1 MPEAPGARGADAPE
15 ARGGV
20 AAVERA
26 LAILGAFRDGE
37 PSLSLAELAART
49 GLYKS
54 TILRLLGTLEATRCV
69 ERQAD
74 ARWALGPMLFRWGAL
89 YARAR
94 PAERHL
100 PAALRALAE
109 ASGETASFWVRHG
122 TQRLCLA
129 RVRGSSRIRDDLAEG
144 DLLPLPHG
152 AGGRVL
158 SAPDPR
164 ALGVVAT
171 FGERNPET
179 AAIACAVFDTHGL
192 AGAVGISGPRE
203 RIASRE
209 AAHRATVAEGAAA
222 LTRRLGGDLGVNA

>member
-1 MPEAPGARGADAPE
+1 MEQ
-15 ARGGV
+15 GV

-26 LAILGAFRDGE
+26 LSILGAFRDGE
-37 PSLSLAELAART
+37 AALSLADLAART

-54 TILRLLGTLEATRCV
+54 TILRLLGTLESARVV

-74 ARWALGPMLFRWGAL
+74 ARWSLGPMLFRWGAL

-94 PAERHL
+94 PVERHL

-122 TQRLCLA
+122 DHRLCLA
-129 RVRGSSRIRDDLAEG
+129 RVRSASPIRDDLAEG
-144 DLLPLPHG
+144 DLLALPQG

-179 AAIACAVFDTHGL
+179 AAVACAVIGAQGL
-192 AGAVGISGPRE
+192 AGALGISGPRE
-203 RIASRE
+203 RVALRE
-209 AAHRATVAEGAAA
+209 AAHRDTVARAAA
-222 LTRRLGGDLGVNA
+222 DLTRRLGGDFGAPA

>member
-1 MPEAPGARGADAPE
+1 MRDTQ
-15 ARGGV
+15 GV
-20 AAVERA
+20 AAVGRA
-26 LAILGAFRDGE
+26 LSILGAFRDGE
-37 PSLSLAELAART
+37 ATLSLAELAART

-54 TILRLLGTLEATRCV
+54 TILRLLGTLEAARCV

-74 ARWALGPMLFRWGAL
+74 ARWSLGPMLFRWGAL

-94 PAERHL
+94 PVDRHL

-122 TQRLCLA
+122 DQRLCLA
-129 RVRGSSRIRDDLAEG
+129 RVRSASPIRDDLAEG
-144 DLLPLPHG
+144 DLLPLPQG

-158 SAPDPR
+158 SAGDPR

-179 AAIACAVFDTHGL
+179 AAIACAVMGAQGL

-203 RIASRE
+203 RIAARAE
-209 AAHRATVAEGAAA
+209 THRDTVARAAA
-222 LTRRLGGDLGVNA
+222 DLTSRLGGDLGALA